1 MQILLFEDHDRLAM
15 SIKKG
20 LADFGFGVDS
30 FASALDGLSAL
41 KAVAY
46 DGIVLDLGLPDRDGI
61 DVLRELRGRD
71 TRTPV
76 LILTARDGIDDR
88 VAGLD
93 AGADDYVLKPF
104 AMKELAARLR
114 ALLRR
119 PGRSLGAML
128 AVGNLRLDATSRQ
141 ATVNDAVVRFT
152 PREIAALELLMR
164 REGQVVS
171 KAALENP
178 AVRKL
183 DLAKPLVAVKNTRR
197 IGKRDMKRNDALPKI
212 DVDPETYE
220 VRADGE
226 LLVCEPASVLPMAQ
240 RYFLF

>member
-1 MQILLFEDHDRLAM
+1 MQILLFEDHHRLAS
-15 SIKKG
+15 SIVKG

-30 FASALDGLSAL
+30 FASALDGLSAM
-41 KAVAY
+41 KTVAY

-71 TRTPV
+71 TNLPI

-119 PGRSLGAML
+119 PGRSLGGML
-128 AVGNLRLDATSRQ
+128 AVGNLRLDVASRQ
-141 ATVNDAVVRFT
+141 ATVNNAVVRFT
-152 PREIAALELLMR
+152 PREIGALELLMR

-171 KAALENP
+171 KAALEDGLYGLSKNVS
-178 AVRKL
+178 ANAIEVLISRVR
-183 DLAKPLVAVKNTRR
+183 RR
-197 IGKRDMKRNDALPKI
+197 LESAAANCSIHTLHGIGYLLK
-212 DVDPETYE
+212 
-220 VRADGE
+220 DGR
-226 LLVCEPASVLPMAQ
+226 P
-240 RYFLF
+240 